1 MSKALNVNK
10 NWPWRTFFYFCDIL
24 VSYFTYT
31 SNYYFAEFIPVPGI
45 LVISNYNEKYQ
56 YFQFIY
62 SFFKAIQFYFKCNV
76 INKHS
81 LIFI

>member
-1 MSKALNVNK
+1 MH
-10 NWPWRTFFYFCDIL
+10 FCDML

-56 YFQFIY
+56 YLLFNLFT
-62 SFFKAIQFYFKCNV
+62 FF
-76 INKHS
+76 
-81 LIFI
+81 